1 MTVYANETADGQV
14 ATGTGTG
21 ATITVIAGD
30 ISVFGGASVA
40 FTLTEGAVSH
50 SMLGNPTGHG
60 CITSVGH
67 TAVTV
72 PTGVTWSVDIS
83 GATAATSI
91 DLIIV

>member
-1 MTVYANETADGQV
+1 MAAYSAQTADGQV
-14 ATGTGTG
+14 ATGTGAG
-21 ATITVIAGD
+21 NTITVIAGD
-30 ISVFGGASVA
+30 ASVFGGASVS

-72 PTGVTWSVDIS
+72 PVGVTWSVDVS

-91 DLIIV
+91 LLIIA